1 MKDGEDVS
9 VICGKGGDRELVFNK
24 VLVRVS
30 DKFVLEMHVDVEEAN
45 AACLKNGDKV
55 FVL

>member
-1 MKDGEDVS
+1 MRFS
-9 VICGKGGDRELVFNK
+9 RELVFNK